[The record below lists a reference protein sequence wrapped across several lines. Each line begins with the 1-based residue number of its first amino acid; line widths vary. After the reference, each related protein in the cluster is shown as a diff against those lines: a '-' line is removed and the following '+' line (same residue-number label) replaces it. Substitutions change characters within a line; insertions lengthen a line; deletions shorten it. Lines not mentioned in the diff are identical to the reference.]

1 MEALKS
7 RLTEKEWNWIKA
19 HFEAQGN
26 ATEATRTVYGV
37 TPGRKQSRQ
46 REERWSVKLGTWL
59 Y

>member
-19 HFEAQGN
+19 YFEAQGN

-46 REERWSVKLGTWL
+46 REER
-59 Y
+59 